1 VSDTPREIPP
11 EHAHIAA
18 YAYPYLWEYHLGVA
32 GEGEHAYTWQDKPH
46 RLVFNLTSRCAFLER
61 ENADLKA
68 RLEAAQSDAERYRWL
83 RDKALS
89 VDWSRRLSA
98 NWRQSEF
105 RASGS
110 QMDFA
115 IDAAMQEG
123 K

>member
-1 VSDTPREIPP
+1 MSDTPREIPP

-61 ENADLKA
+61 ENAALREA
-68 RLEAAQSDAERYRWL
+68 LEPFAKVASSMDGYNEGLATFVAATCVGGRRVF
-83 RDKALS
+83 ALDS
-89 VDWSRRLSA
+89 LWVKH
-98 NWRQSEF
+98 WR
-105 RASGS
+105 A
-110 QMDFA
+110 A
-115 IDAAMQEG
+115 LAAMQEG